1 MDDHSIASNDM
12 DPTKT
17 EDKEFSEL
25 ETSYDDDD
33 GNDEAG
39 RPESER
45 DNRVPRLSRVV
56 TAAEVGNGVGLNQPS
71 NVPFTRL
78 YEPPISLAEASE
90 YFYIPGVPVIVSCCK
105 LEGDS
110 IATSMIQSHVYG
122 YELVHGDF
130 KWTIRKRYKHF
141 IDLHAALKLYRA
153 TMAVPLPSRSHQRR
167 RRSFVEGTANK
178 RLLPR
183 ISKIPDTMLA
193 ADQVSKR
200 HKELA
205 TYLRGLL
212 SIPAYR
218 NHPKTVEFLEISP
231 YSFLKSTG
239 AKGKESLVSKRAG
252 GHKPHSCLL
261 HFHMLWFNCM
271 TRWRRR
277 WLIARDTY
285 VLSLHPV
292 TGAIRAVLLMD
303 KDFTLESGLLS
314 GLQMTNS
321 QRSLCIDVWTRREKR
336 EWSDHI
342 HRMKE
347 TTAKGFVERN
357 ALNSFAP
364 VRKQT
369 YTRWYVDGAMYMKA
383 VANALE
389 NAETEIF
396 ITDWWL
402 TPEIYLKRP
411 PGDSPYWRLDEILK
425 RKAESGVHVFIMLY
439 KEVKSALNINSF
451 YSKRK
456 ITGLHKNIRVFRHPD
471 HMKEGVLLWAHHE
484 KLVIVDQKFAF
495 FGGIDLCYGR
505 WDDALHRLTDTAPT
519 ETFKITRTLPETRSQ
534 SSEDQGNVKH
544 SAVND
549 VTNRSL
555 QKRQSD
561 QTAKYDNTQIRPSI
575 YFDQETWKIINPDA
589 GDHLTNGRM
598 KLLQAKRRLSALIVF
613 QNVRRETYRRS
624 LGDLVDCVSHTN
636 TEFIP
641 DEEKL
646 ASFVNED
653 ARFWLGKD
661 YTNFIF
667 KDVTNMHQPFAEHI
681 DRTRTPRMPWHDIG
695 GLVIGRAARDL
706 ARHFIQRWNFVK
718 NNKAKRNDFY
728 PWLLPMSY
736 DVAEEFDVGKCE
748 EWFGKLYRCEVQALR
763 SASSWSVGIREREH
777 SIEDAYV
784 ELIKNAKY
792 YIYIENQF
800 FISMK
805 PGGMVYNRVADTLYE
820 RILKAYCANE
830 KFRVYIVL
838 PLLPAFEGEVGTP
851 SGASIQAITHWNY
864 ASLCRGPN
872 SLLARL
878 EQKMEN
884 PRDYVA
890 FFGLRKHDIL
900 NGIPVTELVY
910 VHSKLMIVDDS
921 QVIMGSA
928 NINDRSLL
936 GTRDSE
942 IAALLRDQHFYSAS
956 FDGQPVKVGA
966 YATSL
971 RQWIFREHLGGFTK
985 VDDPVSDDFFNNT
998 WKRIAKNNTRIFE
1011 HVFRPLPTDSVA
1023 TFAELRNYLNQPSL
1037 VKKDPKAA
1045 IEELK
1050 KIAGHLV
1057 ELPEKFLVNQSLT
1070 PAPGT
1075 KEHLLPMALWT

>member
-292 TGAIRAVLLMD
+292 TGAIR
-303 KDFTLESGLLS
+303 
-314 GLQMTNS
+314 
-321 QRSLCIDVWTRREKR
+321 
-336 EWSDHI
+336 
-342 HRMKE
+342 
-347 TTAKGFVERN
+347 
-357 ALNSFAP
+357 
-364 VRKQT
+364 
-369 YTRWYVDGAMYMKA
+369 
-383 VANALE
+383 
-389 NAETEIF
+389 
-396 ITDWWL
+396 
-402 TPEIYLKRP
+402 
-411 PGDSPYWRLDEILK
+411 
-425 RKAESGVHVFIMLY
+425 ESGVHVFIMLY

-549 VTNRSL
+549 EPPPCYEDQIDEPSLFSTAVTNRSL